1 MNGLINNL
9 NIIDLI
15 YINHILHKYILNF
28 VSHMLLLNVHRTFR
42 KTGKKINI
50 TKFQKVELIFL
61 VIQLFIYIGY
71 YKILTIVPC
80 AVQ

>member
-1 MNGLINNL
+1 
-9 NIIDLI
+9 
-15 YINHILHKYILNF
+15 
-28 VSHMLLLNVHRTFR
+28 MLLLDVHRIFR